1 MLLLL
6 SSVIDLLNCSKRSA
20 LPCDVV
26 RVVSLVCSETPKK
39 RLDASQSISK
49 KLAYIIMKT
58 LILKCLLDVSPSNA
72 HTKHQGIYL
81 EPRGV
86 TGFILRPNLLQEV
99 RSIS

>member
-39 RLDASQSISK
+39 RLDASQSIPK
-49 KLAYIIMKT
+49 RLAYIIMKT

-72 HTKHQGIYL
+72 HTKHKGIYV